1 MTDEKKPPQPDPANV
16 NVPDEERE
24 GGPVP
29 QDPHEDHG
37 GGSDATG
44 PDELKGTGPSG
55 GGERGTSEH

>member
-1 MTDEKKPPQPDPANV
+1 MSDEKKRDIDPTNV

-37 GGSDATG
+37 GGDDSGGT